1 MSKYQTYRSEK
12 DYQEERTKDRLS
24 IRKPK
29 RSGNKCSNPY
39 CKNDRGV
46 NRYFCPECHSEIS
59 SRYAFI

>member
-1 MSKYQTYRSEK
+1 MSKYKIYESERV
-12 DYQEERTKDRLS
+12 YQQKVAKERLSDRL
-24 IRKPK
+24 PK
-29 RSGNKCSNPY
+29 KSGNQCRNPY